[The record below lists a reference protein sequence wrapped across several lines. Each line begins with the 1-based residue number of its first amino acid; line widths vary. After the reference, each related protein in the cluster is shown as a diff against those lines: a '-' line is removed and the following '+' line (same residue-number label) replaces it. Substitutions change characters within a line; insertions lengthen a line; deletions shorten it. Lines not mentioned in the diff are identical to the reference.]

1 MSGVF
6 IIGTDTGVGKT
17 VVAAGLAG
25 VLKSEGVHVGV
36 MKPVA
41 TGGVQFNDK
50 LVSPDALFLS
60 EAVGLPVEPELVNQY
75 CYELPAAPIVAIQNH
90 EPVNLR
96 VIEDRFNALSERHDI
111 VVVEGV
117 GGLLVPLGHELTL
130 PDLICALNLPVLVV
144 ARASLGTIN
153 HSLLTIRCAR
163 AAGLDVIGFV
173 MNRAVGPGPDGR
185 TPALVEHTNPLIVSK
200 YGETCCFGVIE
211 KGDSIDVDTCCLGNA
226 IDIVRRSVDWRTI
239 LDLIRKR

>member
-6 IIGTDTGVGKT
+6 IVGTDTGVGKT

-25 VLKSEGVHVGV
+25 AFKSAGVNVGL

-41 TGGVQFNDK
+41 TGGAQFSGR
-50 LVSPDALFLS
+50 LVSLDALFLS
-60 EAVGLPVEPELVNQY
+60 EAVGLPIEPDLVNPY
-75 CYELPAAPIVAIQNH
+75 CYEVPAAPIVASQDH
-90 EPVNLR
+90 EPVNLH
-96 VIEDRFNALSERHDI
+96 VVKERFDTLCERHDI
-111 VVVEGV
+111 VIVEGV
-117 GGLLVPLGHELTL
+117 GGLLVPLSDEFML
-130 PDLICALNLPVLVV
+130 PDMIRALNLPVLVV

-173 MNRAVGPGPDGR
+173 MNRVTGCGPDR
-185 TPALVEHTNPLIVSK
+185 RSTALVEQTNPLIVSK
-200 YGETCCFGVIE
+200 YGETPCLGVVE
-211 KGDSIDVDTCCLGNA
+211 EGTGVDVDNCCLGNA
-226 IDIVRRSVDWRTI
+226 IDLVRRGVDWRTI